1 VTLPASP
8 ADPATLSAPAADLWK
23 PVLTRALMAL
33 AFGAV
38 TVFWAA
44 PSASGMGWAGGLYL
58 LATGVMLIRGSGKFG
73 LAAQMPAGKVMAA
86 AAAAMI
92 GAGVAVAFLGSELV
106 FGVLAA
112 LGLGLL
118 GAAELYLGF
127 LYRGRSILSRDWLAS
142 GVIGLGTAV
151 ALPFFIGLG
160 AHALLGVAG
169 GGAIISGV
177 LWILSALSLRHDAR
191 PVSSEAVN

>member
-1 VTLPASP
+1 
-8 ADPATLSAPAADLWK
+8 
-23 PVLTRALMAL
+23 VLTRALVAL

-44 PSASGMGWAGGLYL
+44 PSASDMGWAGGLYL
-58 LATGVMLIRGSGKFG
+58 LATGVTLIRGIAKLGP
-73 LAAQMPAGKVMAA
+73 AAAKLPAGKIMAA
-86 AAAAMI
+86 AAAAMT

-106 FGVLAA
+106 FGVIAA

-118 GAAELYLGF
+118 GAAELYQGF

-177 LWILSALSLRHDAR
+177 LWILSALTLRHDAR